1 MSQNYKVNTYSFYAI
16 DPVDAIGCIK
26 GIGIYFVILGHI
38 YKCNNIGMWIYSF
51 HMPLFFILSG
61 YLIADKLTVP
71 CYSEYFKK
79 KFKSLIIPFILF
91 RIALILYWWVVES
104 GFRKL
109 DLGPIWFL
117 PILFSIEI
125 TIVPILL
132 RHRSLLMTSVYLLIN
147 ANVIFSAKIISVFV
161 LSILDSALFKRIGL
175 AFVGRG
181 NQKH

>member
-1 MSQNYKVNTYSFYAI
+1 MSNASTATDRINWI
-16 DPVDAIGCIK
+16 DCIK

-38 YKCNNIGMWIYSF
+38 PMLQRIF
-51 HMPLFFILSG
+51 Q
-61 YLIADKLTVP
+61 
-71 CYSEYFKK
+71 K

-147 ANVIFSAKIISVFV
+147 ATLFLALKSYPYSSFLYWILLYLNGSVWLLWGGVIRNIKILNVTALRGGHCNTIFSQYF
-161 LSILDSALFKRIGL
+161 RI
-175 AFVGRG
+175 
-181 NQKH
+181 

>member
-1 MSQNYKVNTYSFYAI
+1 
-16 DPVDAIGCIK
+16 
-26 GIGIYFVILGHI
+26 
-38 YKCNNIGMWIYSF
+38 MWIYSF

-71 CYSEYFKK
+71 CYSKYFKK

-147 ANVIFSAKIISVFV
+147 ATLFLALKSYPYSSFLYWILLYLNGSVWLLWGGVIRNIKILNVT
-161 LSILDSALFKRIGL
+161 AL
-175 AFVGRG
+175 RG
-181 NQKH
+181 GAL